1 VILFPTLNIIFQS
14 DEHEQAWLVSLASAS
29 DLARTEGALAH
40 PPTAALPDRPQRDQ
54 SRRSPRWSY
63 DNIAVQEDRMDTIPT
78 LHHVTLKTTRLKEM
92 IDWYGLVVGLKPQY
106 VAPVG
111 AWLTNDAANHRLAL
125 LAFPGISDD
134 VDKDSHTG
142 IHHMAF
148 EFSSLDE
155 LFGNFAWLRTL
166 EITPSLCLDHGTTI
180 SMYYADPDRNVVE
193 LQVDN
198 FHDWTTSSEYMRTGR
213 EFAANPLGVL
223 FDPGRA
229 YDAFKAG
236 KTHEELHRAM
246 MSGHLMPDAP
256 PPLIGLPHGASLGP
270 PSS

>member
-1 VILFPTLNIIFQS
+1 
-14 DEHEQAWLVSLASAS
+14 LV
-29 DLARTEGALAH
+29 T
-40 PPTAALPDRPQRDQ
+40 
-54 SRRSPRWSY
+54 
-63 DNIAVQEDRMDTIPT
+63 NPT
-78 LHHVTLKTTRLKEM
+78 LHHVNLKTTRLKEM
-92 IDWYGLVVGLKPQY
+92 IDWYGTVVGLKPQH

-125 LAFPGISDD
+125 LAFPGMSDD

-155 LFGNFAWLRTL
+155 LFENFARLRTSG
-166 EITPSLCLDHGTTI
+166 ISPQVCLDHGLTT
-180 SMYYADPDRNVVE
+180 SMYYADPDRNTVE

-198 FHDWTTSSEYMRTGR
+198 FHDWVKSSEYMRTSM
-213 EFAANPLGVL
+213 EFAANPIGVL

-229 YDAFKAG
+229 YDAFKTG

-246 MSGHLMPDAP
+246 MAGQFMPDATP
-256 PPLIGLPHGASLGP
+256 SLVGLPPGVSLGP

>member
-1 VILFPTLNIIFQS
+1 
-14 DEHEQAWLVSLASAS
+14 
-29 DLARTEGALAH
+29 
-40 PPTAALPDRPQRDQ
+40 
-54 SRRSPRWSY
+54 
-63 DNIAVQEDRMDTIPT
+63 MDTIPT

-92 IDWYGLVVGLKPQY
+92 IDWYDAVVGLKPQY

-155 LFGNFAWLRTL
+155 LFENFARLRTL
-166 EITPSLCLDHGTTI
+166 RIAPSLCLDHGITI

-198 FHDWTTSSEYMRTGR
+198 FHDWAKSSEYMRTAR

-236 KTHEELHRAM
+236 ETHEELHRAM
-246 MSGHLMPDAP
+246 MGGHLMPDAP
-256 PPLIGLPHGASLGP
+256 PPLIGLPPGASLGP
-270 PSS
+270 PQADGSSSALAGQ